1 MSFTEVKLYT
11 DGASKCNGSPDAVG
25 GWSAILLCGNHK
37 KVISGGEKG
46 VTNNMME
53 LRAVIEGV
61 KALKKPC
68 EVAVYTDSTYV
79 INGATNMREW
89 ISRGWKTAGNKPVAN
104 KTLWQELIDVGN
116 AGKHHLTF
124 HHVEGHAGNE
134 LNEECDKLAKKEA
147 AYAQNN

>member
-1 MSFTEVKLYT
+1 MLS
-11 DGASKCNGSPDAVG
+11 S
-25 GWSAILLCGNHK
+25 
-37 KVISGGEKG
+37 
-46 VTNNMME
+46 
-53 LRAVIEGV
+53 